1 MEKEKVSYKIVG
13 VRLKKTMV
21 DELELLAKDQQ
32 RSVSQIMR
40 FAIEQYLDKYFGE
53 EK

>member
-1 MEKEKVSYKIVG
+1 MTKEKVSHKIIG
-13 VRLKKTMV
+13 VRVTEAMSK
-21 DELELLAKDQQ
+21 ELELLAKDQQ